1 MKARIANNKNIQTM
15 EQKDIDIYEILK
27 NEEYGTELYT
37 PKCGNVWH
45 SGMANDKDSAK
56 AIWTEDEA
64 GREHFFD
71 KNGKIYKEGEV
82 LLLPSEE
89 MRDWNKFFKKGD
101 VLVHRNGDIHVIF
114 EGFKDNRYT
123 RFKGKHYL
131 WNECFEDY
139 NKEVSEMI
147 TFTFRKASDDE
158 AQTYINSIE
167 KFFGGKLNRE
177 TLEIEKAQ
185 PDFKDGDIVSL
196 EIRYIDSEDVI
207 AETYILHGDYHNGEN
222 LNFYAGYRDNIT
234 DKVIYNSFVRPDKTS
249 VRKELLRYATKEEK
263 QQLFDALEKEGKRWD
278 SEKKQIVDLK
288 PAFEVGKLYVF
299 NEDDE
304 DGELTIIGKLI
315 DKNESEDTLTFGKQ
329 YEIENQKFVT
339 DQTFDLRI
347 SVSKELR
354 EATENEVELFNKHYA
369 IWKKEKEAKEQPAFK
384 VFDKVL
390 VRLGKEFKWLPAL
403 FIRDRGESLTN
414 RYNVLPLHTGKPA
427 DFTHCIPFEGHENIA
442 FTDYDIENLP
452 F

>member
-1 MKARIANNKNIQTM
+1 M

-27 NEEYGTELYT
+27 GAPFGTKLYS
-37 PKCGNVWH
+37 PMCGNVGFN
-45 SGMANDKDSAK
+45 SLASNKEAGE
-56 AIWTEDEA
+56 AIWTN
-64 GREHFFD
+64 D
-71 KNGKIYKEGEV
+71 KNGEYSFNKNGRYMEEGEV
-82 LLLPSEE
+82 MLFPSDK
-89 MRDWNKFFKKGD
+89 MRDWSKFFKKGD
-101 VLVHRNGDIHVIF
+101 VLVHRNGDVHVIF
-114 EGFKDNRYT
+114 EGFKNNCYT
-123 RFKGKHYL
+123 RFKCKHYL
-131 WNECFEDY
+131 WKEYFEDY
-139 NKEVSEMI
+139 SKEKSEMI
-147 TFTFRKASDDE
+147 TFLFKKVSDDE
-158 AQTYINSIE
+158 AQTYINTLE
-167 KFFGGKLNRE
+167 KHFGGKLNRE

-249 VRKELLRYATKEEK
+249 VRKELLRYATEEEK

-304 DGELTIIGKLI
+304 DGELTIIGELI
-315 DKNESEDTLTFGKQ
+315 AKNESEDTLTFGNQ
-329 YEIENQKFVT
+329 YEIENEKFVT

-347 SVSKELR
+347 SVNKELR
-354 EATENEVELFNKHYA
+354 EATEGEVELFNKHYD
-369 IWKKEKEAKEQPAFK
+369 IWKNGKEEREQPAFK
-384 VFDKVL
+384 TFDKVL
-390 VRLGKEFKWLPAL
+390 VRDGGEYEWLPAL
-403 FIRDRGESLTN
+403 FVRDRGEGANYRYKVLSL
-414 RYNVLPLHTGKPA
+414 RSGKPA
-427 DFTHCIPFEGHENIA
+427 EFACCIPYEGNENII
-442 FTDYDIENLP
+442 FTDHNIDNLP